1 MRPFLPRPV
10 MVAWLLKI
18 VVHDGCT
25 NIHDGCTFRLYNVHD
40 GCTVYGMVEQD
51 GCTCQLCIMVVHNGC
66 A

>member
-51 GCTCQLCIMVVHNGC
+51 GCT
-66 A
+66 